1 MMKYK
6 VWRLPGDRRL
16 RGPIYLLEIE
26 ALLNGRPNSEG
37 AKVAKFL
44 AS

>member
-1 MMKYK
+1 MMKYSLTPARWQK
-6 VWRLPGDRRL
+6 V